1 MLAGT
6 HAETQGGYIIPAHW
20 GLLHDLAVD
29 RRNAYEDGRAMLG
42 NQPHPQARIILAL
55 MNNDRLSP
63 IEGIHQAGTKY
74 IGQVEFAGMQ
84 DAIDTAGIEIAPLFF
99 CRFAADQAAI
109 PRQHSFGVPG
119 FSTALYQ

>member
-42 NQPHPQARIILAL
+42 NQPHPQARIILAFL
-55 MNNDRLSP
+55 NNDLLAP
-63 IEGIHQAGTKY
+63 IEGIYQTGNKY
-74 IGQVEFAGMQ
+74 IGPVEFAGMQ
-84 DAIDTAGIEIAPLFF
+84 DTICTAGIELEPALGCPLW
-99 CRFAADQAAI
+99 AD
-109 PRQHSFGVPG
+109 
-119 FSTALYQ
+119 